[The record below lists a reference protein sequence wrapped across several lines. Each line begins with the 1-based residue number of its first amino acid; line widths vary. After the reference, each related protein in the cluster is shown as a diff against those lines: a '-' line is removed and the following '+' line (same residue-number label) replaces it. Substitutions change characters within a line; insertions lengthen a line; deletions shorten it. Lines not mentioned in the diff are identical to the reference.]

1 MKMLLVYNWRY
12 TFIDL
17 LLNDLLLTDLL
28 LTDLC
33 GIMIHFKYITV
44 CFTKI

>member
-17 LLNDLLLTDLL
+17 LLIDLL

-33 GIMIHFKYITV
+33 GIMIHLKYITV
-44 CFTKI
+44 YFTKI

>member
-33 GIMIHFKYITV
+33 GIMIHLKYITV
-44 CFTKI
+44 YFTKI

>member
-1 MKMLLVYNWRY
+1 MLLVYNWRY

-17 LLNDLLLTDLL
+17 LL
-28 LTDLC
+28 TDLC
-33 GIMIHFKYITV
+33 GNMIHFKHLTI

>member
-17 LLNDLLLTDLL
+17 LLIDLLLTDI
-28 LTDLC
+28 C